1 MNFFLKIEGMIKKL
15 FLLLI
20 IISLYSC
27 QSVKDALSGKKYE
40 SSDEF
45 LVIKKN
51 PLVLPPDFN
60 ELPKPEDPVSMSRE
74 ESIEAEIDDI
84 VSSIKSEE
92 DLEIKVENSTSNSS
106 TEAFVLDQICLLY
119 TSPSP
124 RDGLLSRMPS
134 SA

>member
-1 MNFFLKIEGMIKKL
+1 MIKKL

-20 IISLYSC
+20 VMSLYSC

-51 PLVLPPDFN
+51 PLVLPPDYN
-60 ELPKPEDPVSMSRE
+60 KLPEPEDPVSMSRE

-84 VSSIKSEE
+84 VSSMKSEK
-92 DLEIKVENSTSNSS
+92 DLEIKNENSTSNSS
-106 TEAFVLDQICLLY
+106 TEDFVLDQIKN
-119 TSPSP
+119 
-124 RDGLLSRMPS
+124 
-134 SA
+134 

>member
-1 MNFFLKIEGMIKKL
+1 MIKKL

-27 QSVKDALSGKKYE
+27 QSIKDGLSGKKYE

-60 ELPKPEDPVSMSRE
+60 ALPEPQDPVKMSRE
-74 ESIEAEIDDI
+74 ETIESEIDE
-84 VSSIKSEE
+84 VLSSIKSEDADISE
-92 DLEIKVENSTSNSS
+92 DITSSNSS
-106 TEAFVLDQICLLY
+106 STEDFVIDQIKN
-119 TSPSP
+119 
-124 RDGLLSRMPS
+124 
-134 SA
+134 

>member
-1 MNFFLKIEGMIKKL
+1 MIKKL

-60 ELPKPEDPVSMSRE
+60 ELPKPEDPVSMTRR

-84 VSSIKSEE
+84 LSVIKS
-92 DLEIKVENSTSNSS
+92 DQTSGDKIKTPSNTSS
-106 TEAFVLDQICLLY
+106 TEEFVLDQIKN
-119 TSPSP
+119 
-124 RDGLLSRMPS
+124 
-134 SA
+134 

>member
-1 MNFFLKIEGMIKKL
+1 MIKGMIKKL

-20 IISLYSC
+20 VISLYSC

-51 PLVLPPDFN
+51 PLVLPPDYN
-60 ELPKPEDPVSMSRE
+60 KLPEPEDPVSMSRE

-84 VSSIKSEE
+84 VSSMKSEK
-92 DLEIKVENSTSNSS
+92 DLETKIENSTSNSS
-106 TEAFVLDQICLLY
+106 TEDFVLDQIKN
-119 TSPSP
+119 
-124 RDGLLSRMPS
+124 
-134 SA
+134 

>member
-1 MNFFLKIEGMIKKL
+1 MTKKL

-27 QSVKDALSGKKYE
+27 QNVKDALSGKKYE

-60 ELPKPEDPVSMSRE
+60 KLPTPEDPVSLSRE

-84 VSSIKSEE
+84 VSSMKSDE
-92 DLEIKVENSTSNSS
+92 DLEIKVDNSTTNSS
-106 TEAFVLDQICLLY
+106 TEDFVLDQIKN
-119 TSPSP
+119 
-124 RDGLLSRMPS
+124 
-134 SA
+134 

>member
-60 ELPKPEDPVSMSRE
+60 ALPKPENQINMTRE
-74 ESIEAEIDDI
+74 ESIETEIDDI
-84 VSSIKSEE
+84 VSSIKS
-92 DLEIKVENSTSNSS
+92 DEISTEKVQSKSSGSS
-106 TEAFVLDQICLLY
+106 TEDFVLEQIKN
-119 TSPSP
+119 
-124 RDGLLSRMPS
+124 
-134 SA
+134 

>member
-1 MNFFLKIEGMIKKL
+1 MIKKL

-60 ELPKPEDPVSMSRE
+60 ELPQPKDQEKLSRTE
-74 ESIEAEIDDI
+74 TIENEIENVI
-84 VSSIKSEE
+84 SSIKSG
-92 DLEIKVENSTSNSS
+92 NTSNKKKISSESKS
-106 TEAFVLDQICLLY
+106 TEDFVIDQIKN
-119 TSPSP
+119 
-124 RDGLLSRMPS
+124 
-134 SA
+134 

>member
-1 MNFFLKIEGMIKKL
+1 MIKKL

-60 ELPKPEDPVSMSRE
+60 ALPKPENQINMTRE
-74 ESIEAEIDDI
+74 ESIETEIDDI
-84 VSSIKSEE
+84 VSSIKS
-92 DLEIKVENSTSNSS
+92 DEISTKKVQSKSSSSS
-106 TEAFVLDQICLLY
+106 TEDFVLEQIKK
-119 TSPSP
+119 
-124 RDGLLSRMPS
+124 
-134 SA
+134 